1 MGKCKKMTP
10 EAASRVQS
18 STAKKSDGKVEK
30 GSFASRAQSSGAKN
44 ETAKKQSGSNSG
56 SSKKTTGK

>member
-18 STAKKSDGKVEK
+18 STAKKNEGKVEK
-30 GSFASRAQSSGAKN
+30 GSFASRAQSSG
-44 ETAKKQSGSNSG
+44 T
-56 SSKKTTGK
+56 KT